1 MLSYFVGSFL
11 TILITYIVVRFRSR
25 DIAMP
30 GKSGIKISY
39 SQSAIHE
46 TIKHFIPKD
55 FHKKQMITQT
65 TKHAEKSS
73 LRVIIMEDNA
83 YWVVD
88 NKFYVAPVRQDGV
101 DKESATVVDTMGM
114 DKVQLDKMLFIMDR
128 LRDGKDDDNRS
139 PGDY

>member
-1 MLSYFVGSFL
+1 MLSYFIGSFM
-11 TILITYIVVRFRSR
+11 TVVVTYFVVRFKSK
-25 DIAMP
+25 DITP
-30 GKSGIKISY
+30 HRPSGIRISY

-46 TIKHFIPKD
+46 TIKGFIPKD

-65 TKHAEKSS
+65 TKHAEKTS
-73 LRVIIMEDNA
+73 LRVIIMEDHA

-88 NKFYVAPVRQDGV
+88 NKFYMAPVRQDGV
-101 DKESATVVDTMGM
+101 DKESATVVDTIGM

-128 LRDGKDDDNRS
+128 LRDGKDDDHRG